1 MLQNGKIFASKEWLE
16 MREPVTLC
24 QLSTHGGASGKWIYY
39 FADYSKVL
47 QSCYK
52 IVSMQIFFLKSFRQI
67 TAIHVL
73 SE

>member
-1 MLQNGKIFASKEWLE
+1 

-39 FADYSKVL
+39 FSDYSKVL

-52 IVSMQIFFLKSFRQI
+52 IVSMQIFF
-67 TAIHVL
+67 
-73 SE
+73 